1 MPNLHHCALWFQLQ
15 DFSGRQHTMIDILI
29 QLAPIFLYFG
39 LGILLR
45 ATGLANKTNGEFV
58 LRLVLMV
65 TLPLL
70 ILATLPM
77 TTMTPN
83 KAILPLANIAI
94 SFACMLIT
102 LLAVKV
108 MNVERQQAG
117 TMLVSTMILNN
128 TYMFPFI
135 LVVYGSE
142 AFADAVLFDVGNALL
157 MSTYV
162 YMLAYRYGGEENDST
177 GMLVKLAKAPILW
190 AILVSLMLSVLGY
203 PLPAPVVATI
213 NPVAQMTAPL
223 ILITLGIF
231 FSIDLNQLKLVGV
244 TVFIRMGMGFLF
256 GIAIAN
262 YLELGETSFIVVA
275 LCGAA
280 PVGYTALTFSSVAKL
295 DTSLC
300 SSAVSI
306 SILGGLIYIPLL
318 MLYFGEP

>member
-1 MPNLHHCALWFQLQ
+1 
-15 DFSGRQHTMIDILI
+15 MIDILI

-39 LGILLR
+39 LGIVLK
-45 ATGLANKTNGEFV
+45 ATGAADNSHGEFM
-58 LRLVLMV
+58 LRLVLLV

-77 TTMTPN
+77 TPITPN
-83 KAILPLANIAI
+83 KAILPLASIAI

-102 LLAVKV
+102 LLLVKIFS
-108 MNVERQQAG
+108 VERKQAG

-142 AFADAVLFDVGNALL
+142 AFADAILFDFGNALL

-162 YMLAYRYGGEENDST
+162 YVLAFKYGGEEHT
-177 GMLVKLAKAPILW
+177 GMDMLLKLGKSPFVW
-190 AILVSLMLSVLGY
+190 AIVAALALAIIGI
-203 PLPAPVVATI
+203 PLPQSVYSVI

-223 ILITLGIF
+223 ILIALGIF
-231 FSIDLNQLKLVGV
+231 FSVSMTDLKLVGLTIFV
-244 TVFIRMGMGFLF
+244 RMGMGLLF

-262 YLELGETSFIVVA
+262 YLKLGETTFIVVA

-280 PVGYTALTFSSVAKL
+280 PVGFNALPLSSATKL
-295 DTSLC
+295 NTSLS

-306 SILGGLIYIPLL
+306 SILAGLVYIPLL
-318 MLYFGEP
+318 MLYFGVP

>member
-1 MPNLHHCALWFQLQ
+1 
-15 DFSGRQHTMIDILI
+15 MIDIFI

-39 LGILLR
+39 LGIVLK
-45 ATGLANKTNGEFV
+45 ATGVANNSHGEFM

-77 TTMTPN
+77 TPITPN
-83 KAILPLANIAI
+83 KAILPLASIAV

-102 LLAVKV
+102 LLLIKLLSVDRK
-108 MNVERQQAG
+108 QAG

-142 AFADAVLFDVGNALL
+142 AFADAILFDFGNALL

-162 YMLAYRYGGEENDST
+162 YILAFRYGGEEQS
-177 GMLVKLAKAPILW
+177 GMAMLMKLGKSPFVW
-190 AILVSLMLSVLGY
+190 AIVASLALAIIGI
-203 PLPAPVVATI
+203 PLPQPVFTVI

-223 ILITLGIF
+223 ILIALGIF
-231 FSIDLNQLKLVGV
+231 FTISMTDLKLVGLTIFV
-244 TVFIRMGMGFLF
+244 RMGMGLLF

-262 YLELGETSFIVVA
+262 YLKLGEMAFIVVA

-280 PVGYTALTFSSVAKL
+280 PVGFNALTFSSVAKL
-295 DTSLC
+295 DTSL
-300 SSAVSI
+300 STSAVSL
-306 SILGGLIYIPLL
+306 SILAGMVYIPLL
-318 MLYFGEP
+318 MLYFGAL

>member
-1 MPNLHHCALWFQLQ
+1 
-15 DFSGRQHTMIDILI
+15 MIEILI

-39 LGILLR
+39 LGIVLK
-45 ATGLANKTNGEFV
+45 AVGLAEKSHGEFM

-70 ILATLPM
+70 ILSTLPL
-77 TTMTPN
+77 TSITPN

-102 LLAVKV
+102 LLLVKV
-108 MNVERQQAG
+108 FNVERKQAG
-117 TMLVSTMILNN
+117 TMLISTMILNN

-135 LVVYGSE
+135 LVVYGNE
-142 AFADAVLFDVGNALL
+142 AFTDAILFDLGNAVL

-162 YMLAYRYGGEENDST
+162 YILAFRYGGEEHSVQT
-177 GMLVKLAKAPILW
+177 MLVKLAKSPIIWSIIVSVAL
-190 AILVSLMLSVLGY
+190 AILGFG
-203 PLPAPVVATI
+203 LPDPIISAI
-213 NPVAQMTAPL
+213 NPLAQMTAPL

-231 FSIDLNQLKLVGV
+231 FSINIKEIKLVGL
-244 TVFIRMGMGFLF
+244 TVFVRMGMGLLF

-262 YLELGETSFIVVA
+262 YLKLGETSFIVVA

-280 PVGYTALTFSSVAKL
+280 PVGFNALTFSSIAKL
-295 DTSLC
+295 DTALS

-306 SILGGLIYIPLL
+306 SILAGLVYIPLL
-318 MLYFGEP
+318 MLYFGVP